1 MEARRIGRKLEVIEG
16 RGKRGGKVEGREVS
30 DEMGARSAMDARD
43 ARAERAA
50 KLAMKGLS
58 ETGTYRFPQ
67 INSSS
72 TLFSDNRKERGV
84 KMRWNRR
91 RRENRELS
99 EEQNTAGMAKTP
111 MKSMS

>member
-1 MEARRIGRKLEVIEG
+1 MEARRRGRKLEVIEG
-16 RGKRGGKVEGREVS
+16 EEKEGEKGEGREVS
-30 DEMGARSAMDARD
+30 DEMGARSSMDARD
-43 ARAERAA
+43 A

-67 INSSS
+67 LNSSS

-91 RRENRELS
+91 RRENRELQ
-99 EEQNTAGMAKTP
+99 EARTQQEWRKTP